1 MLREADYI
9 GSTKQIIEHI
19 AQSDA
24 REFIVLTVVGVAAE
38 ISRLT
43 AGQGKRIYF
52 PATPP
57 ICPNMAM
64 VGPEKVLAAL
74 EGKLGEVSLPDNAE
88 RAMAPLERMLEL
100 AAR

>member
-1 MLREADYI
+1 M
-9 GSTKQIIEHI
+9 
-19 AQSDA
+19 
-24 REFIVLTVVGVAAE
+24 LTVVGVAAE

-74 EGKLGEVSLPDNAE
+74 EGNLGEVSLPDNAE

>member
-1 MLREADYI
+1 M
-9 GSTKQIIEHI
+9 
-19 AQSDA
+19 
-24 REFIVLTVVGVAAE
+24 LTVVGVAAE
-38 ISRLT
+38 IERQT

-74 EGKLGEVSLPDNAE
+74 ETGAGEVELPANAE
-88 RAMAPLERMLEL
+88 GAMAPLERMLEL